1 MSEKRL
7 QIRKR
12 RKIVHKITTS
22 PEPYIY
28 NHTCGCVA
36 CEQWRKGVL
45 FAAEFVE
52 MFDKHVSHPY
62 RLSDCILAKFNMRDK
77 KDIRKNK
84 GRLAWQT

>member
-7 QIRKR
+7 AIRKR
-12 RKIVHKITTS
+12 RKIVHKDLS
-22 PEPYIY
+22 APGYFY
-28 NHTCGCVA
+28 DHTCGCVA
-36 CEQWRKGVL
+36 CDQWRKGVL
-45 FAAEFVE
+45 YAAEFVE

-84 GRLAWQT
+84 GRLVWQT